1 MAAHHPGM
9 MGAADQAFLD
19 VQSVIIRSL
28 LAVQNVI
35 IQDRRCF
42 ELYGYDIMFDSDLRP
57 WLLEVNASPS
67 LSASDQHDY
76 DLKCRIV
83 NDSLDVIDMEGSRTG
98 RETKVGG
105 FDLIWNH
112 GPVPET
118 EDVCYLGCC
127 RDAGEKPLDT
137 SRAREL
143 RRGGGASKT

>member
-1 MAAHHPGM
+1 MAGHHPGRM
-9 MGAADQAFLD
+9 AAADQAFLD

-57 WLLEVNASPS
+57 WLLEVNSSPS
-67 LSASDQHDY
+67 LSASDSADY
-76 DLKCRIV
+76 DLKSRV
-83 NDSLDVIDMEGSRTG
+83 VSDMLDIIDMDGVRTG
-98 RETKVGG
+98 RETRMGG

-118 EDVCYLGCC
+118 EETCFLGCY
-127 RDAGEKPLDT
+127 RDASEKPIAEIVT
-137 SRAREL
+137 RPARGQ
-143 RRGGGASKT
+143 RK